1 LVAAGAVDRNADA
14 ELTFAPYWTDLE
26 VLRVMKKR
34 SILQLI
40 AVNGLRRGTWT
51 HYIAGSVA
59 TALLAGAFYFLAL
72 VSLDSV
78 GRLPPPA
85 FTNSLCADEKL
96 AFFRDNPPKAPT
108 ALVLGSSAAWRGIA
122 SEEIARRHPAARPL
136 NGSFCGLQV
145 DETAF
150 VADYLLQRYPSIQ
163 HVLLLVSQFDMSM
176 CSGATARVF
185 DGAHVDDYL
194 AGDGMAWTY
203 YFTYF
208 DPVSLVRN
216 ASFVKAARDNTLPF
230 YPLVFTAY
238 GDGPQTTDKSRTLDL
253 HRFNTIDPACVASLR
268 RLVRAITVGGRQLT
282 VASLPLLRS
291 EIESSDLAKA
301 IHDQMVREI
310 ESAISGTTAI
320 FWDGE
325 RSAHV
330 HASDFV
336 DPVHLRWTGARRFT
350 SQLVEATGFGAVR

>member
-1 LVAAGAVDRNADA
+1 
-14 ELTFAPYWTDLE
+14 
-26 VLRVMKKR
+26 MKMR
-34 SILQLI
+34 SILQWIVAERLQ
-40 AVNGLRRGTWT
+40 RETWT

-59 TALLAGAFYFLAL
+59 TALLAGAFYLLAL
-72 VSLDSV
+72 VALDSV

-96 AFFRDNPPKAPT
+96 AFFRDNPPQTPT

-122 SEEIARRHPAARPL
+122 SEEITRQHPAARPL

-163 HVLLLVSQFDMSM
+163 HVLLLVSQFDMRI

-185 DGAHVDDYL
+185 DGAHVDEYL
-194 AGDGMAWTY
+194 AGDGRVWAY

-216 ASFVKAARDNTLPF
+216 ASFVKAARENALPF

-253 HRFNTIDPACVASLR
+253 HRFNTIDPICVASLR
-268 RLVRAITVGGRQLT
+268 RLVRAITAGGRQLT
-282 VASLPLLRS
+282 VASLPLLPT
-291 EIESSDLAKA
+291 EFESSDLAEV
-301 IHDQMVREI
+301 IHVQMVQEI
-310 ESAISGTTAI
+310 ESAIRGTTAI

-325 RSAHV
+325 RSAQV
-330 HASDFV
+330 HAGDFV

-350 SQLVEATGFGAVR
+350 SQLVEATGFGAVK